1 MFRPALWSNRNN
13 NNNECGMVRYE
24 DPFDFMDRMFGD
36 FFTDF
41 GGPLSAQGLKTDVID
56 LGDSYKLEADLPGF
70 NKEDIKVDLKDGM
83 LTIAAEH
90 KTENNEKDKEGKYVR
105 RERNQMSYSRAF
117 RVEGIEPEDILAQYK
132 NGVLSVTIPKKEA
145 VPEKEEAK
153 RIEVQG

>member
-1 MFRPALWSNRNN
+1 MFRPALWNHGNN
-13 NNNECGMVRYE
+13 NCEVARYE

-56 LGDSYKLEADLPGF
+56 QGDSYKLEADLPGF
-70 NKEDIKVDLKDGM
+70 EKEDIKIDLKDDM
-83 LTIAAEH
+83 LTISAEH
-90 KTENNEKDKEGKYVR
+90 KAENNEKDKNGKYVR

-132 NGVLSVTIPKKEA
+132 NGVLSVTIPKKERI
-145 VPEKEEAK
+145 PEKEEAK

>member
-1 MFRPALWSNRNN
+1 MFRPALRNN
-13 NNNECGMVRYE
+13 RNNECGMVRYE

-83 LTIAAEH
+83 LTISAEH
-90 KTENNEKDKEGKYVR
+90 NTENNEKNKDGKYIR
-105 RERNQMSYSRAF
+105 RERSFGSYKRSF
-117 RVEGIEPEDILAQYK
+117 DISDVNADNISAEYK
-132 NGVLSVTIPKKEA
+132 NGILCIDLPKKK
-145 VPEKEEAK
+145 PEEPVAK
-153 RIEVQG
+153 RLEIK